1 MEVAGTLAGSGI
13 LPDVVA
19 CLISEASK
27 KRRTNRIIDA
37 CCYLLQAGLSELRIA
52 GNGGNTEAR
61 ARLAEVTQAVE
72 SAVLAPSLAPQV
84 SVIIAQAFAQAGLQ
98 PPQALQDAM
107 IAGLEAGLMEETG
120 FANDK
125 PLLEHLVPLA
135 EGLGHDPFA
144 IHAELSA
151 TGAAFPADHRAAM
164 AAERATSSTAS
175 LRDAALGFLLDAD
188 PAPGRAV
195 LDTLVARARQSPAPS
210 RLIERLVCLRPWLPP
225 QRQTKLDAAIRG
237 LRANAAAPPRRH
249 RAIRSHRGRA

>member
-72 SAVLAPSLAPQV
+72 SAVLALSLAPQV

-164 AAERATSSTAS
+164 AAELATSSTAS

-210 RLIERLVCLRPWLPP
+210 RLVERLVCLRPWLPP

-237 LRANAAAPPRRH
+237 LRANAAAPPQRH
-249 RAIRSHRGRA
+249 RAI